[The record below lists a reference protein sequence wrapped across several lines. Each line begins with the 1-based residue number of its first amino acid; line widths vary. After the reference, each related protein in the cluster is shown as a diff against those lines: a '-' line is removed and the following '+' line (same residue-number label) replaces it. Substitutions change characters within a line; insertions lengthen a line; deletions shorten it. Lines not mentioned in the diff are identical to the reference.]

1 MSFEDHFPR
10 QDSRLFDF
18 PEESSA
24 YRSPEDDSEGVE
36 IHSQGAWAAWG
47 VGILFVLL
55 LAILPGLEY
64 LRSATPSVL
73 LLSLIPFSW
82 FLVLLFFFPKD
93 RSFFMTEKGIR
104 DTASG
109 KVVLFENVRQLMMG
123 GRNQVPELGKL
134 QRGNIFLADGNEELL
149 IPRSG
154 IENIVDLFT
163 RIHRTVPITG
173 RGVEAAPLARY
184 AGEMKELFGT
194 DKVFEYSS
202 GRKANPIAAGTKA
215 LFCWAIATFLSG
227 IPVVAWSGGNNLSEG
242 MGITALFVGGIT
254 FVIAGIAMAA
264 HRTRRWTIFRSEI
277 VISPKGIALD
287 HGPLRGVLRWDEI
300 KHIGFLGIPTK
311 GTRPGRNIL
320 AINVAGATILVPD
333 VFERP
338 LSTVVERLLRYW
350 RP

>member
-1 MSFEDHFPR
+1 M
-10 QDSRLFDF
+10 FDF

-24 YRSPEDDSEGVE
+24 YRSPVDDSEGVE
-36 IHSQGAWAAWG
+36 FHSRGAWTAWG
-47 VGILFVLL
+47 AGILLALL
-55 LAILPGLEY
+55 LAALPGLEY

-109 KVVLFENVRQLMMG
+109 KVVLFENVRQLLMG
-123 GRNQVPELGKL
+123 ERNQVPEFGKL
-134 QRGNIFLADGNEELL
+134 QPGNIFLADGNEELL
-149 IPRSG
+149 IPRGG
-154 IENIVDLFT
+154 IEDVVDLFT
-163 RIHRTVPITG
+163 RIHRAVPIAG
-173 RGVEAAPLARY
+173 HGVAAAPLARY

-202 GRKANPIAAGTKA
+202 GRKANPIGRRAKA
-215 LFCWAIATFLSG
+215 LFCWAIATFFSG
-227 IPVVAWSGGNNLSEG
+227 IPAVAWSDGNGLSEG

-254 FVIAGIAMAA
+254 FMIAGIFMAA
-264 HRTRRWTIFRSEI
+264 HRTQHWTAFRSEI

-300 KHIGFLGIPTK
+300 KHIGFLGIPSK

-320 AINVAGATILVPD
+320 AIDVAGATMLVPD

-338 LSTVVERLLRYW
+338 LSMVVERLLRYW